1 MRFQDPFCLQIFF
14 NVYLFILKVRESE
27 WRRGRERGRQNSKQA
42 PSCQRRADAGLE
54 LANRGIVT

>member
-14 NVYLFILKVRESE
+14 NVYLFILKVRASGGGA
-27 WRRGRERGRQNSKQA
+27 GREGDRIPKQA